1 MLLQEFAAFLSSCGD
16 EFDAVSK
23 EQKAMTKAEKLKYA
37 SSRLSTRMLE
47 IPKDDDEEVG
57 KADVVATEE

>member
-1 MLLQEFAAFLSSCGD
+1 
-16 EFDAVSK
+16 
-23 EQKAMTKAEKLKYA
+23 MTKAEKLKYA